1 MGGVR
6 WERVEETREYRE
18 GVWVW
23 ESEQCEEGSERE
35 PGRAG
40 MYVWGQLS
48 FVSEADHNRRISVQQ
63 GGPEQ
68 VVESRLGRRSPTQG
82 GGSSGDE

>member
-1 MGGVR
+1 MR
-6 WERVEETREYRE
+6 WEGVEETREYRE

-40 MYVWGQLS
+40 MYV
-48 FVSEADHNRRISVQQ
+48 
-63 GGPEQ
+63 
-68 VVESRLGRRSPTQG
+68 
-82 GGSSGDE
+82 